1 MWGFFLGLEELHRQ
15 LVKIRM
21 AVITLKKK
29 RKKQGKHVTKLIL
42 IFHPWL
48 LQLIVT
54 KNAHQSIRRA
64 TARAK
69 PGGGDITSEH

>member
-21 AVITLKKK
+21 AVTTLEKKK
-29 RKKQGKHVTKLIL
+29 KGKHVTKLIL
-42 IFHPWL
+42 IFFHPRL

-54 KNAHQSIRRA
+54 KNAHQSTRRA
-64 TARAK
+64 TAQAK

>member
-21 AVITLKKK
+21 AVTTLKKK
-29 RKKQGKHVTKLIL
+29 KGKHVTKLIL
-42 IFHPWL
+42 IFHPKL

-54 KNAHQSIRRA
+54 KNAHQSIQRA
-64 TARAK
+64 TAQAK